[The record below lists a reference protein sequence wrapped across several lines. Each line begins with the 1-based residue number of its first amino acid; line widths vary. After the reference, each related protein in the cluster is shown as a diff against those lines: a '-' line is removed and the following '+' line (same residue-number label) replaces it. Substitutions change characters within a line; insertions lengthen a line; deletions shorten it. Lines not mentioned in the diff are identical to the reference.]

1 MKKESDK
8 KNKPWKGSRREEM
21 SLNLPSHFIMLCHLL
36 EVPAEKV
43 LHDFMNTIAMESYGL
58 KKEHQQ
64 KLISYFIDC
73 GYGQQHYSQE
83 DILKMFHELS
93 CIGTLWPKDAPMKV
107 IDQHVAWREMYHKQ
121 WFKKWF
127 RKIRRK
133 EVYN

>member
-58 KKEHQQ
+58 KKETSTKTHIIFYR
-64 KLISYFIDC
+64 LW
-73 GYGQQHYSQE
+73 
-83 DILKMFHELS
+83 
-93 CIGTLWPKDAPMKV
+93 LWPATLLTRGYIKDV
-107 IDQHVAWREMYHKQ
+107 S
-121 WFKKWF
+121 
-127 RKIRRK
+127 
-133 EVYN
+133 